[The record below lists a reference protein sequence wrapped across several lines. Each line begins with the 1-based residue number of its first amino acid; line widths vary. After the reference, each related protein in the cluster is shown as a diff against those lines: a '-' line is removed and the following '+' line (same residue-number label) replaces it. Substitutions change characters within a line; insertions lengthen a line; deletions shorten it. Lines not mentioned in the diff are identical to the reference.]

1 MVSGIGIE
9 LGICLVRVL
18 ATMGLP
24 TYLGAAREVSASVLG
39 VAW

>member
-18 ATMGLP
+18 ASVFHE
-24 TYLGAAREVSASVLG
+24 GAVLCRGG
-39 VAW
+39 VEAVVVG